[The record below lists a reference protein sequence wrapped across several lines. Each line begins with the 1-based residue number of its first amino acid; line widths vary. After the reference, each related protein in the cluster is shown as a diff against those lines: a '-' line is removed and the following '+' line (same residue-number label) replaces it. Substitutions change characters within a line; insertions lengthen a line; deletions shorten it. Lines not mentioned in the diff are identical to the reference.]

1 MGKECLVQKEL
12 SILIVVINEKI
23 GHSKLQKNGKID
35 FIHMKSATEW
45 SRETD
50 NYRDETCS
58 INFIREC
65 DTKELICL
73 TNVEELSSIKP
84 VATET

>member
-1 MGKECLVQKEL
+1 
-12 SILIVVINEKI
+12 
-23 GHSKLQKNGKID
+23 
-35 FIHMKSATEW
+35 MKSATEW

-50 NYRDETCS
+50 NYRDETYS
-58 INFIREC
+58 ISFIREC
-65 DTKELICL
+65 DTKELISL

>member
-1 MGKECLVQKEL
+1 
-12 SILIVVINEKI
+12 
-23 GHSKLQKNGKID
+23 
-35 FIHMKSATEW
+35 MKSATEW

-84 VATET
+84 VATETGSQIFFFHSFLISET